1 MTKNSVTKRTT
12 LVREMSAERD
22 FTINEV
28 TTIVNKTLEK
38 LVAHAANDNSAAFVG
53 FVTFKSTGH
62 ATRKGHNPQTGEAI
76 IIPAR
81 SVP

>member
-1 MTKNSVTKRTT
+1 
-12 LVREMSAERD
+12 
-22 FTINEV
+22 
-28 TTIVNKTLEK
+28 VNTTLEK
-38 LVAHAANDNSAAFVG
+38 LVAHVENDDSAAFVG
-53 FVTFKSTGH
+53 FVTFKSPEH